1 MEDFLIKDQIEKDK
15 KRIIDTRR
23 KLHRMAEVSGREFN
37 TSKFLKEEVKKM
49 GLAIVEVP
57 TTGFYAV
64 LDSGRPGKTLG
75 LRTDIDALPIC
86 ESSLNLTREKY
97 SVSDDNEASHAC
109 GHDGHMTILL
119 ESMKILVDNKDKIKG
134 RIIFIFE
141 EGEETGC
148 GIIPMIRALEKENID
163 AFYGNH
169 LASFLKTGEIAI
181 DEGPIMAGFIR
192 TRFTVKGV
200 GGHSSRPDLA
210 VSPIFAQAAIIQS
223 LASSWVNRLDPTKT
237 VTLGLS
243 TIHGGSAHNVIAD
256 KVTIDGT
263 LRFFDREEVDKAI
276 EQIDIVGKNIAKAH
290 GCDFINETGDEQYD
304 PVINDPDLSR
314 LMKENIK
321 DYFGD
326 KIKKDVRWFASESF
340 ELYGKLAPSLFAL
353 VGMANDKKGSGAEH
367 HTPEFDLDEDS
378 LDYGIFAMVKFAT
391 SFLANN

>member
-15 KRIIDTRR
+15 KKIIDTRR
-23 KLHRMAEVSGREFN
+23 KFHRMAEVSGKEFN
-37 TSKFLKEEVKKM
+37 TSKFLKEEVKKL

-86 ESSLNLTREKY
+86 ESFFNLTREKY
-97 SVSDDNEASHAC
+97 SVSDNKEVSHAC

-141 EGEETGC
+141 EGEETGS
-148 GIIPMIRALEKENID
+148 GIIPMIRSLEKENID

-181 DEGPIMAGFIR
+181 EEGPIMAGFIR

-276 EQIDIVGKNIAKAH
+276 DQIDIVGKNIAKAH

-326 KIKKDVRWFASESF
+326 KIKNDVRWFASESF

-391 SFLANN
+391 SFLA

>member
-15 KRIIDTRR
+15 KKILDTRR
-23 KLHRMAEVSGREFN
+23 KLHRMAEVSGKEFK
-37 TSKFLKEEVKKM
+37 TSKFLKEEVKKL

-86 ESSLNLTREKY
+86 ESSFNLTREKY
-97 SVSDDNEASHAC
+97 SVSDNKEASHAC

-119 ESMKILVDNKDKIKG
+119 ESMKILVENKDKIKG

-148 GIIPMIRALEKENID
+148 GIIPMIKALEKENID

-192 TRFTVKGV
+192 TRFTIKGV

-210 VSPIFAQAAIIQS
+210 ISPIFAQAAIIQS

-276 EQIDIVGKNIAKAH
+276 EQIDIVGNNIAKAH

-326 KIKKDVRWFASESF
+326 NIKKDVRWFASESF
-340 ELYGKLAPSLFAL
+340 ELYGKLAPSL
-353 VGMANDKKGSGAEH
+353 
-367 HTPEFDLDEDS
+367 
-378 LDYGIFAMVKFAT
+378 
-391 SFLANN
+391 

>member
-23 KLHRMAEVSGREFN
+23 KLHRMAEVSGKEFN
-37 TSKFLKEEVKKM
+37 TSRFLKEEVEKL
-49 GLAIVEVP
+49 GLAIVEVS

-64 LDSGRPGKTLG
+64 LDSGRPGRTLA

-86 ESSLNLTREKY
+86 ENSFNLTRQKY
-97 SVSDDNEASHAC
+97 SVSDNKEASHAC

-119 ESMKILVDNKDKIKG
+119 ESMKLLVENKDKIKG

-148 GIIPMIRALEKENID
+148 GIIPMIKALEKENID

-169 LASFLKTGEIAI
+169 LANFLKTGEIAI
-181 DEGPIMAGFIR
+181 DKGPIMAGFIR
-192 TRFTVKGV
+192 TRFTIKGV

-223 LASSWVNRLDPTKT
+223 LASSWVNRLDPSKT

-326 KIKKDVRWFASESF
+326 KIKKDVSWFASESF

>member
-1 MEDFLIKDQIEKDK
+1 MEDFLIQNQIEKDK
-15 KRIIDTRR
+15 KKIIETRR
-23 KLHRMAEVSGREFN
+23 KLHRMAEASGKEFK
-37 TSKFLKEEVKKM
+37 TSKFLKEEVQKL
-49 GLAIVEVP
+49 GLTIVEVS

-64 LDSGRPGKTLG
+64 LDSGLAGKTLA

-86 ESSLNLTREKY
+86 ENSFNLTREKY
-97 SVSDDNEASHAC
+97 SVSDDKEASHAC

-119 ESMKILVDNKDKIKG
+119 ESMKILVENKDKIKG

-148 GIIPMIRALEKENID
+148 GIIPMIKALEKENID

-181 DEGPIMAGFIR
+181 NKGPIMAGFIR

-263 LRFFDREEVDKAI
+263 LRYFDRKEVEKAMD
-276 EQIDIVGKNIAKAH
+276 QIDIVGKNIARAH
-290 GCDFINETGDEQYD
+290 GCEFINETGNEQYD
-304 PVINDPDLSR
+304 PVINDPDLSD
-314 LMKENIK
+314 LMEENIK
-321 DYFGD
+321 EYFGD
-326 KIKKDVRWFASESF
+326 NIKRDIRWFASESF
-340 ELYGKLAPSLFAL
+340 EAYGKLAPSLFAL
-353 VGMANDKKGSGAEH
+353 VGTLNDKKGSGAEH